1 MTDPRQIPLEP
12 ENELEGVMVQVAAG
26 TRDEQA
32 FFTRLW
38 ESELLVPQEGA
49 ASEELRELPAE
60 PGAEVGL
67 PVLAAHG
74 HRTVPV
80 YSSEAQMRKTA
91 PYEWSSFLRLGT
103 PALQQMLA
111 GSDAYLFINPGG
123 DLSTMLDPAQL
134 AALPER
140 HPPAERIP
148 ADAALRVGPAA
159 AGERGLEPVVDF
171 LGGHPEVRAA
181 YAARV
186 EAEGDAPGGRLA
198 VGLLLEPDA
207 SAARVLSAA
216 TEELGGQVGDLGVL
230 VIDEQDPGTIG
241 GWMLA
246 EGRPFYE
253 R

>member
-1 MTDPRQIPLEP
+1 VTDPTQIPLQP
-12 ENELEGVMVQVAAG
+12 SNELEGVMVQVAAG
-26 TRDEQA
+26 TRDEEA
-32 FFTRLW
+32 FFARLW
-38 ESELLVPQEGA
+38 ESELLVPQEGPPGD
-49 ASEELRELPAE
+49 LRELPAE

-67 PVLAAHG
+67 PILPAHG

-80 YSSEAQMRKTA
+80 YSSEAQMRKRA
-91 PYEWSSFLRLGT
+91 PDEWSSFLRLGT

-123 DLSTMLDPAQL
+123 DLSTMLDPLQI

-140 HPPAERIP
+140 HPPGERIP
-148 ADAALRVGPAA
+148 AGASLQLAQAPPDAP
-159 AGERGLEPVVDF
+159 GLAQVADF
-171 LGGHPEVRAA
+171 LRGRPEVRAA

-186 EAEGDAPGGRLA
+186 DDRLA
-198 VGLLLEPDA
+198 VGVLVDAGAA
-207 SAARVLSAA
+207 SARVISDAA
-216 TEELGGQVGDLGVL
+216 DELGGQVQLSML
-230 VIDEQDPGTIG
+230 AIDEQHPGTIG